1 MGMAVTWKGRTV
13 RTGIFKSPVLG
24 KVMIR
29 KLNLETDRQSDL
41 RVHGG
46 PDKAIYSY
54 DFHDYVYWKETLE
67 RDLSPGAFGENL
79 TTEGL
84 QDRDVF
90 VGDVLK
96 MGEAVLQ
103 AVQPRL
109 PCYKLGLRFEDD
121 LMPKRFMQAKRWG
134 IYFRVLQEGAV
145 EAGDAI
151 EFIDRDPQALSI
163 ADLAALVTEPDPQVI
178 QRALSIPS
186 LNESW
191 RENLRKTL
199 ERKEFSG

>member
-1 MGMAVTWKGRTV
+1 
-13 RTGIFKSPVLG
+13 
-24 KVMIR
+24 
-29 KLNLETDRQSDL
+29 
-41 RVHGG
+41 
-46 PDKAIYSY
+46 
-54 DFHDYVYWKETLE
+54 
-67 RDLSPGAFGENL
+67 
-79 TTEGL
+79 
-84 QDRDVF
+84 
-90 VGDVLK
+90 

-134 IYFRVLQEGAV
+134 IYFRVLEEGAV

-151 EFIDRDPQALSI
+151 KFIDRDPQALSI

-191 RENLRKTL
+191 RENLRQTL